1 VTTTTPRLIEQDAD
15 LDSVVD
21 VLLAEPAYALDTE
34 FHRERTYFPQLALI
48 QIAWA
53 GGLVLVDPL
62 AVDVRALAPLFTSG
76 SQCVL
81 HAADQ
86 DLEVLDLTVG
96 EIPATMYDTQV
107 AAGFLGMSTPSLTTL
122 CERYVGVELAKA
134 ERMTDWLA
142 RPLGSRQLTYA
153 ASDVAYL
160 LEIRDLELAQL
171 DARGRRQWAIDEIEL
186 RRTRNRG
193 ERDPEMSWMRI
204 KEARQLKGKAR
215 TIAIE
220 VAAWRERRAA
230 ELDQPVRFVLPD
242 MAVVTIAQRAPT
254 TRDQL
259 SALRGVDGRHTGG
272 GAAEG
277 LLAAVARGAERTAP
291 PVAAVAPELDR
302 ALRPAVALVTAWVSQ
317 LGRDL
322 EIDPSLLATRNDIEA
337 VLRGDDDA
345 RLAIGWRSEVMGQPI
360 RDLVEGRAALAFEG
374 DGRLVLEARSTR

>member
-1 VTTTTPRLIEQDAD
+1 MTTTTPRLIEQDAD

-242 MAVVTIAQRAPT
+242 MAVVTIA
-254 TRDQL
+254 
-259 SALRGVDGRHTGG
+259 
-272 GAAEG
+272 
-277 LLAAVARGAERTAP
+277 
-291 PVAAVAPELDR
+291 
-302 ALRPAVALVTAWVSQ
+302 PA
-317 LGRDL
+317 
-322 EIDPSLLATRNDIEA
+322 
-337 VLRGDDDA
+337 
-345 RLAIGWRSEVMGQPI
+345 
-360 RDLVEGRAALAFEG
+360 
-374 DGRLVLEARSTR
+374 

>member
-1 VTTTTPRLIEQDAD
+1 MTPRLIDNDTD
-15 LDSVVD
+15 LDRVVAA
-21 VLLAEPAYALDTE
+21 LLSEPAYALDTE
-34 FHRERTYFPQLALI
+34 FHRERTYYPQLALI
-48 QIAWA
+48 QIGWP
-53 GGLVLVDPL
+53 GGLVLIDPL
-62 AVDVRALAPLFTSG
+62 EVDVRALAPVFASG

-96 EIPATMYDTQV
+96 DIPALMFDTQV
-107 AAGFLGMSTPSLTTL
+107 AAGFLGLSTPSLSTL

-142 RPLGSRQLTYA
+142 RPLGSRQITYA
-153 ASDVAYL
+153 ASDVAHL
-160 LEIRDLELAQL
+160 LEIRDLELVQL

-193 ERDPEMSWMRI
+193 ERDPEMAWMRI

-230 ELDQPVRFVLPD
+230 EMDQPVRFVLPD
-242 MAVVTIAQRAPT
+242 MAVVTIAQRVPT

-259 SALRGVDGRHTGG
+259 AAIRGVDGRHTGG
-272 GAAEG
+272 GAAAG
-277 LLAAVARGAERTAP
+277 LLAAVQAGNERSAP
-291 PVAAVAPELDR
+291 PVTVSVPELDR
-302 ALRPAVALVTAWVSQ
+302 SLRPAVALVTAWVSQ

-322 EIDPSLLATRNDIEA
+322 EIDPSLLATRGDIEA

-345 RLAIGWRSEVMGQPI
+345 RLATGWRSEVMGAPI

-374 DGRLVLEARSTR
+374 GGRLVLEKRTT

>member
-1 VTTTTPRLIEQDAD
+1 VTDPAPRLIDRDAD
-15 LDSVVD
+15 LAGVVSD
-21 VLLAEPAYALDTE
+21 LLSEPAYALDTE
-34 FHRERTYFPQLALI
+34 FHRERTYYPQLALI
-48 QIAWA
+48 QVAWA

-62 AVDVRALAPLFTSG
+62 AVDVRALAPLFTSDVE
-76 SQCVL
+76 CVI

-96 EIPATMYDTQV
+96 EIPAVMYDTQV
-107 AAGFLGMSTPSLTTL
+107 AAGFLGLSTPSLTTL

-142 RPLGSRQLTYA
+142 RPLGSRQLAYA

-171 DARGRRQWAIDEIEL
+171 DEWGRRQWALDEIEL

-193 ERDPEMSWMRI
+193 ERDPEMAWMRI
-204 KEARQLKGKAR
+204 KEARQLKGRAR
-215 TIAIE
+215 TIAVE

-230 ELDQPVRFVLPD
+230 EMDQPVRFVLPD
-242 MAVVTIAQRAPT
+242 MAVVTIAQRVPT
-254 TRDQL
+254 SRDQL
-259 SALRGVDGRHTGG
+259 SAIRGVDGRHTGG
-272 GAAEG
+272 GAADS
-277 LLAAVARGAERTAP
+277 LLEAVARGTERTAP
-291 PVAAVAPELDR
+291 PTSTPVPELDR
-302 ALRPAVALVTAWVSQ
+302 SLRPAVGLVTAWVSQ

-322 EIDPSLLATRNDIEA
+322 EIDPSLLATRSDIEA

-345 RLAIGWRSEVMGQPI
+345 RLATGWRSEVMGQPI

-374 DGRLVLEARSTR
+374 DGRLVLEARAV